1 MTPIPRVIFVLGGP
15 GSGKGTYCGKMV
27 DAMGF
32 YHISAGD
39 CLREEA
45 ASGSEYGELINGH
58 IQAGSI
64 VPVEITVRLM
74 LKKIRARAEECEDR
88 QTILIDGFPRNQE
101 NLDGWNSIVDN
112 ECEVVFCLYLE
123 CMEKVMTD
131 RLLNRG
137 KTSGRSDDNIETIN
151 KRFHTFR
158 DSTLPIVEYYSKHG
172 KLVTH
177 NTDGEIAS
185 LWPQFQTRV
194 TQALCTK

>member
-27 DAMGF
+27 DLMGCF
-32 YHISAGD
+32 HISAGD

-58 IQAGSI
+58 IKAGSI
-64 VPVEITVRLM
+64 VPVDITVRLM
-74 LKKIRARAEECEDR
+74 LKKIRARADECEDR
-88 QTILIDGFPRNQE
+88 QTILIDGFPRNRE
-101 NLDGWNSIVDN
+101 NLDGWNAIVDDD
-112 ECEVVFCLYLE
+112 CEVVFCLYLE
-123 CMEKVMTD
+123 CTEKEMTS

-151 KRFHTFR
+151 KRFRTFR
-158 DSTLPIVEYYSKHG
+158 DSTLPIVEYYAKQE

-177 NTDGEIAS
+177 NTQGEIEDV
-185 LWPQFQTRV
+185 WPQFEARV
-194 TQALCTK
+194 TQALCTE